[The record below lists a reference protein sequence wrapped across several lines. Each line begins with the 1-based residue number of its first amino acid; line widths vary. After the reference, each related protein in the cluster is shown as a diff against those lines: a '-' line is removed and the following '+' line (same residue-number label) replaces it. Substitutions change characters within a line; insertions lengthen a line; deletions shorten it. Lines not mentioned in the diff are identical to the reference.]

1 MMRTKIA
8 VGLVFGL
15 SLVTYCLT
23 LCPDVYT
30 EGAGEL
36 IGATYLLGTPHPTG
50 YPFFVLLGRLVALI
64 LPLSSPA
71 VEINFASALFAAAAA
86 AMMTWLSLSRGIQP
100 VAAVV
105 AGLALAWGRVFWSQ
119 AVIAEVY
126 GLFIAATLAAIA
138 ACLAAA
144 GQSTPRRRLLAGY
157 LCGVAATTHLQAILA
172 LPMAV
177 FIALR
182 PAWKRARQRGQTP
195 IRVVIPFVLA
205 GVAGL
210 SLWLYL
216 PLRSGRGSGFHWVD
230 VSQAAGLWN
239 HLSAVDYR
247 SSFFSVPAVAMWRNA
262 ERFLQLWLHEWQI
275 VGAVIA
281 LIGVVRLWRTDRE
294 LLAIVGSAIGLNL
307 LLAINYHRDPAGID
321 VFFLLA
327 IACGALLIGAGAHE
341 LIERWRLPATVGLVV
356 FAGFLVLSHVPLVD
370 RSSARLAGQYG
381 RDLLGYLPP
390 QAVLLA
396 EGDDVAFVLDYLQRV
411 EGQRPDVEIYNR
423 QGRGSDLATQ
433 GTGLHRQRLRSV
445 READLWRQGRDLY
458 VVVARRPPVEG
469 LQFVPHGLV
478 YRIQESGS
486 APASTPVIDPDER
499 LVSAG
504 VDGDLRDPWLAKLAA
519 NYWWMAGEGYRAQ
532 NDIPAALTAYRRAAQ
547 IAPRSQSTLYNVSL
561 MLFRNNEIDEAY
573 DVIGQSIS
581 VDPMRPGPYRLAA
594 QILRRIGDEESL
606 GELHKRARFWG
617 VFP

>member
-1 MMRTKIA
+1 MA

-15 SLVTYCLT
+15 ALVTYCLT

-86 AMMTWLSLSRGIQP
+86 AMLTWLLLTRGIQP
-100 VAAVV
+100 VAAVI

-126 GLFIAATLAAIA
+126 GLFIAVTLVAIA

-144 GQSTPRRRLLAGY
+144 DQSTPRRRLLAGY

-177 FIALR
+177 FVALR
-182 PAWKRARQRGQTP
+182 PAWKQARQRRTIP
-195 IRVVIPFVLA
+195 IRAVALFVLA
-205 GVAGL
+205 GVVGL

-230 VSQAAGLWN
+230 VSHAAGLWE
-239 HLSAVDYR
+239 HLTAADYR
-247 SSFFSVPAVAMWRNA
+247 ASFFSVPAVAMLRNA

-281 LIGVVRLWRTDRE
+281 LIGMFRLWRTDRE
-294 LLAIVGSAIGLNL
+294 LLAIVGAAIGLNL
-307 LLAINYHRDPAGID
+307 LLALNYHRDPAGID

-327 IACGALLIGAGAHE
+327 ISCGALLIGAGAHE
-341 LIERWRLPATVGLVV
+341 LIARWRLPATVGLVI
-356 FAGFLVLSHVPLVD
+356 FAGFLAASHFPLVD

-411 EGQRPDVEIYNR
+411 EGERPDVEIYNR
-423 QGRGSDLATQ
+423 QGRGRDLATQ
-433 GTGLHRQRLRSV
+433 GTGRQRQRLRSA

-458 VVVARRPPVEG
+458 VVVPRRPPVEG

-478 YRIQESGS
+478 YRIQESGV
-486 APASTPVIDPDER
+486 APASMPVIDPVER
-499 LVSAG
+499 LLSAG
-504 VDGDLRDPWLAKLAA
+504 MDSEIRDPWLAKLAA
-519 NYWWMAGEGYRAQ
+519 NYWWMAGERYRAL
-532 NDIPAALTAYRRAAQ
+532 NDIPAALIAYRRAAQ
-547 IAPRSQSTLYNVSL
+547 IAPRSQSTLFNISL
-561 MLFRNNEIDEAY
+561 MLLRHNEIDESY
-573 DVIGQSIS
+573 DVIMQSIS
-581 VDPMRPGPYRLAA
+581 IDPMRPGPYRLAA
-594 QILRRIGDEESL
+594 QILRRRGDEEAL